1 MALEILRRVAPYIAV
16 LAVAI
21 LLYAVAERIAYIGK
35 EGQIGPDLWP
45 KAVLVL
51 AMAAAVY
58 QIVCIAAACWREQP
72 AFREPVA
79 RPPQP
84 YAGRLLLGIGIT
96 VAYVALLKVIGF
108 ILCTALYLAAF
119 MYIGRYRRHV
129 VIVASSLIG
138 TLTLL
143 LIFMK
148 LVYISL
154 PMGSGPFATLNYA
167 LLGFLGIR

>member
-16 LAVAI
+16 LVAAI
-21 LLYAVAERIAYIGK
+21 LLYAVADRITYVGK
-35 EGQIGPDLWP
+35 AGQIGPDFWP

-51 AMAAAVY
+51 AIAAAVY

-72 AFREPVA
+72 AFREPA
-79 RPPQP
+79 AKPERS
-84 YAGRLLLGIGIT
+84 YTGRLLLGMGIT
-96 VAYVALLKVIGF
+96 VAYVLLLNVIGF

-119 MYIGRYRRHV
+119 MYIGRYRRHAMIAV
-129 VIVASSLIG
+129 NSLAG
-138 TLTLL
+138 TLVLV

-154 PMGSGPFATLNYA
+154 PMGSGAFATFNYA
-167 LLGFLGIR
+167 LLDLLGIR